1 VDRVDALVETMLMV
15 LVLPLEVLRAQQESF
30 TPKYLARHFPV
41 LLVVFLLRY
50 FRA

>member
-1 VDRVDALVETMLMV
+1 MHRADALVKTMLMV